1 MERKRNVALTSGK
14 PVALKPLRRAALTIS
29 KPELLVGG
37 SDQKFRGLVHN
48 LFGFLARHSAIREG
62 HGAVIGLAGIEYTM
76 LISIRHLAAEGDV
89 SVKDVADHLHLSGAF
104 TTVITNKLLSKG
116 LIEKAG
122 HPVDKRRLCL
132 TVTPRGRDMIER
144 LAPIQ
149 TQVNDVQ
156 FGCLT
161 AKEFALLADMVER
174 LVKSSEQ
181 AMALQR
187 YLSDLNARPIVAELG
202 GRQRTP
208 RKTRVS

>member
-1 MERKRNVALTSGK
+1 MERKRNVASTSVK
-14 PVALKPLRRAALTIS
+14 PAALKAPRRAALTIG
-29 KPELLVGG
+29 KPELLMDG

-48 LFGFLARHSAIREG
+48 LFGFLARHSAIRQG

-76 LISIRHLAAEGDV
+76 LISIGHLAAEGDV

-104 TTVITNKLLSKG
+104 TTVITNKLLNKG

-122 HPVDKRRLCL
+122 HPVDRRRLCL
-132 TVTPRGRDMIER
+132 TVTARGRDMLDR

-149 TQVNDVQ
+149 TQVNDVE

-161 AKEFALLADMVER
+161 AREFALLADMVER
-174 LVKSSEQ
+174 LVKSSKQ

-187 YLSDLNARPIVAELG
+187 YLSDLNAKPSIAEFGGQRRP
-202 GRQRTP
+202 Q
-208 RKTRVS
+208 KTRLS

>member
-1 MERKRNVALTSGK
+1 MEHKRNAAVS
-14 PVALKPLRRAALTIS
+14 PVKLAALKHPRRAARTVS
-29 KPELLVGG
+29 KPELLVDG

-76 LISIRHLAAEGDV
+76 LISIGHLAAEGDV
-89 SVKDVADHLHLSGAF
+89 GVKAVADHLHLSGAF

-116 LIEKAG
+116 LIEKAD

-132 TVTPRGRDMIER
+132 TVTARGAEMLER

-149 TQVNDVQ
+149 TQVNDAQ
-156 FGCLT
+156 FGCLS
-161 AKEFALLADMVER
+161 AREFALLADIIER

-187 YLSDLNARPIVAELG
+187 YLSDLNTRPSVAEFG
-202 GRQRTP
+202 GRPKTP
-208 RKTRVS
+208 RKTKVS

>member
-1 MERKRNVALTSGK
+1 MERKRNVVSTSVK
-14 PVALKPLRRAALTIS
+14 PAALKAPRRAALTVGKS
-29 KPELLVGG
+29 ELLVDG

-76 LISIRHLAAEGDV
+76 LISIGHLAAEGDV

-104 TTVITNKLLSKG
+104 TTVITNKLLNKG

-122 HPVDKRRLCL
+122 HPVDRRRLCL
-132 TVTPRGRDMIER
+132 TVTARGRELLDR

-149 TQVNDVQ
+149 TQVNDVE
-156 FGCLT
+156 FGCLS
-161 AKEFALLADMVER
+161 AREFALLADMVER
-174 LVKSSEQ
+174 LVESSKQ

-187 YLSDLNARPIVAELG
+187 YLSDLNARPSVAEFG

-208 RKTRVS
+208 QKTKPS

>member
-1 MERKRNVALTSGK
+1 MERKRNVAVSSVK
-14 PVALKPLRRAALTIS
+14 PVALKAPRRAALTVS
-29 KPELLVGG
+29 KPELLVDG

-76 LISIRHLAAEGDV
+76 LISIGHLAAEGDV

-122 HPVDKRRLCL
+122 HPVDRRRLCL
-132 TVTPRGRDMIER
+132 TVTARGAEMLER

-161 AKEFALLADMVER
+161 AKEFASLADMVER

-187 YLSDLNARPIVAELG
+187 YLSDLNTRPSVAEF
-202 GRQRTP
+202 GRRPKTS
-208 RKTRVS
+208 RKTKTS

>member
-1 MERKRNVALTSGK
+1 
-14 PVALKPLRRAALTIS
+14 
-29 KPELLVGG
+29 
-37 SDQKFRGLVHN
+37 
-48 LFGFLARHSAIREG
+48 
-62 HGAVIGLAGIEYTM
+62 M
-76 LISIRHLAAEGDV
+76 LISIGHLAAEGDV

-132 TVTPRGRDMIER
+132 TVTARGRDMLDR
-144 LAPIQ
+144 LAPVQ
-149 TQVNDVQ
+149 RKVNDVQ

-187 YLSDLNARPIVAELG
+187 YLSDLNAKPIVAELG
-202 GRQRTP
+202 GRPRTP
-208 RKTRVS
+208 RKTKLS